1 MDDGQSVMLG
11 KLESLFGFRNN
22 VMDLKRIR
30 IIQGG
35 MGIHMSSWKLAK
47 AVSLKGQLGVV
58 SGTAIDTVVA
68 RKLQLGDLDGN
79 IRRALDH
86 CPLKGVAQRV
96 KERFFV
102 EGGKD
107 PAAPFKDLGS
117 WSLPMSR
124 GRIELMIAANFV
136 EVYLAREG
144 HDGPIGINYLEK
156 IQLPALPSLFG
167 AMLAGVHVVL
177 MGAGVPAAI
186 PEVLDL
192 LSQGKEASLV
202 IGVESTSPSDA
213 AAVARLD
220 PSEYADG
227 ELPQLSRPHFIGI
240 VSSDTIA
247 RSLEKRA
254 PGGVAGYVIEHHTA
268 GGHNAPPRRDRT
280 AQDEGMSSYG
290 IKDNPDFEKIR
301 RIGKPFWLGGGYAN
315 PEGLARALAEGATGI
330 QVGTPFAYSDESE
343 MNPDLKSEVIR
354 QVLDGTVSV
363 ETSFDASPTG
373 YPFKLVRPEGNHLVT
388 DAVEPR
394 HRVCDMGYL
403 RTAYRKEDGSLGW
416 RCGAEPVA
424 SYVAKGGKEED
435 TRNKVCLCN
444 GLMAVVGLGQL
455 RKGVVELPVLTSGD
469 ELVNIGRYLK
479 DGKSR
484 YSASDVIDYIL
495 A

>member
-1 MDDGQSVMLG
+1 MLG
-11 KLESLFGFRNN
+11 MSESSDRFRDN
-22 VMDLKRIR
+22 VMDLNRIR

-58 SGTAIDTVVA
+58 SGTAIDAVVA

-79 IRRALDH
+79 IRRALEH

-96 KERFFV
+96 KERFYV

-107 PAAPFKDLGS
+107 AGAPFKDLGS
-117 WSLPMSR
+117 WSLPMTR
-124 GRIELMIAANFV
+124 ARIELMIAANFV

-186 PEVLDL
+186 PEILDL
-192 LSQGKEASLV
+192 LAAGKEASMV
-202 IGVESTSPSDA
+202 IGVEANA
-213 AAVARLD
+213 ALDVPAAIVRLD

-227 ELPQLSRPHFIGI
+227 VLPVLQRPRFIGI

-254 PGGVAGYVIEHHTA
+254 PGGVDGYVIEHHTA

-280 AQDEGMSSYG
+280 VQDDVAIAYG
-290 IKDNPDFEKIR
+290 PKDNPDFEKIR
-301 RIGKPFWLGGGYAN
+301 RIGKPYWLGGGYAS
-315 PEGLARALAEGATGI
+315 PEGLARALSEGATGI
-330 QVGTPFAYSDESE
+330 QVGTPFAYSNESE
-343 MNPDLKSEVIR
+343 MNPELKSEVIR
-354 QVLDGTVSV
+354 QVLAGTVRV

-373 YPFKLVRPEGNHLVT
+373 YPFKLVQMEGHHLVT
-388 DAVEPR
+388 DSIEPR

-403 RTAYRKEDGSLGW
+403 RTAYRKDDGSIGW

-424 SYVAKGGKEED
+424 SYVAKGGKEEE

-444 GLMAVVGLGQL
+444 GLMSVVGLGQV

-469 ELVNIGRYLK
+469 ELVRIGRFVK
-479 DGKSR
+479 QGQSG

-495 A
+495 G